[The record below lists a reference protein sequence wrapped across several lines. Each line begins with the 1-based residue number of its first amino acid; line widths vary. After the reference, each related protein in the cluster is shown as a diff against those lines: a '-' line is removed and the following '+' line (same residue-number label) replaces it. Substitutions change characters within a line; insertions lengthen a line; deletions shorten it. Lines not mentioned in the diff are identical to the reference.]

1 MYCRRALVWIL
12 KESIN
17 LEGEKMLGVASY
29 KKKYK
34 QGWILK
40 ANIVTGGKGA
50 GHYF

>member
-17 LEGEKMLGVASY
+17 LEGEKMLGVTSY

-34 QGWILK
+34 QGWILNFK
-40 ANIVTGGKGA
+40 SVTGGNGA
-50 GHYF
+50 GHNF